1 MRWSSADQ
9 PGAGG
14 KVRGTTDPN
23 SSVQMVVDPLIGNI
37 AHAWPHALMYTPVTE
52 HLLYCSVTGW
62 LFGTYLLGAQ
72 LWPETSLQSQAT
84 PCAISSRDTNRSCHS
99 APRPGMP
106 GSRARKRSPFV
117 PPPASSRHARS
128 RRAMDAGA
136 GTGKPTAGARAS
148 SAPPTW
154 ASRSVFRCNGCRRW
168 QRCWRVRGQD
178 RMGSPYQRMEHVP

>member
-84 PCAISSRDTNRSCHS
+84 PCAIRSRDTNRSCHS

-106 GSRARKRSPFV
+106 GSGPRGHSPFARR
-117 PPPASSRHARS
+117 PASSLLAVS
-128 RRAMDAGA
+128 SLAMGAGA
-136 GTGKPTAGARAS
+136 GIGKPTTGE
-148 SAPPTW
+148 
-154 ASRSVFRCNGCRRW
+154 G
-168 QRCWRVRGQD
+168 
-178 RMGSPYQRMEHVP
+178 GS